1 MSFSYK
7 GILWGWDAVDLVLGD
22 LDDVGAGA
30 EGSCKFLCLAL
41 FRWSIFITNWWV
53 PLLHGKMGSGGEEI
67 KGGSSVLRCNQW
79 RMEKSCL
86 HGKEEVPER
95 ERSREEREREKGWKG
110 KFGPQRLPNISG
122 GLQGQNR
129 IT

>member
-67 KGGSSVLRCNQW
+67 KGGALYYGAINGGSRSLACTGKR
-79 RMEKSCL
+79 KSQR
-86 HGKEEVPER
+86 GRDRER
-95 ERSREEREREKGWKG
+95 ERG
-110 KFGPQRLPNISG
+110 RLEG
-122 GLQGQNR
+122 
-129 IT
+129 